1 MTAWVKI
8 ALRNLLKNKRRS
20 IVTIMA
26 IMLGFSAVNM
36 FAGFTAY
43 MYKANKEGS
52 IYTSLQGHLTIF
64 RKGLFEKDR
73 GSPAKVLLNPYEIES
88 IQEICKNMKEVV
100 IVTPQLRISG
110 LITDGK
116 ISTIF
121 VAQGFVPSIQK
132 IYTSKTS
139 PRLMEPFDGNPME
152 DDHPEG
158 IGVSRGLARFL
169 NLGVSS
175 EAVVMATTAEGQ
187 MNALDVKIVQLFD
200 APSVAMND
208 RLIRIPF
215 SYAQKLYDTE
225 GAHMMSVLLQK
236 TEDTERIRQE
246 LKNEFKRKGLD
257 LEIKTW
263 NELSEWYTKV
273 KDMFDLIFLFL
284 FIIVFIIV
292 TMSVINTMSMTVL
305 ERIREIGTLRAL
317 GLKRRGVL
325 LLFSIESCLLGIGGI
340 ITGAILS
347 VLSWGCVQVFKP
359 TWIPPGVSVRVPI
372 QIEFSWEFLLGSGM
386 FLIMLCLVAS
396 LVPAKR
402 AAYLNVV
409 EALGHV

>member
-1 MTAWVKI
+1 
-8 ALRNLLKNKRRS
+8 
-20 IVTIMA
+20 
-26 IMLGFSAVNM
+26 
-36 FAGFTAY
+36 

-52 IYTSLQGHLTIF
+52 IYTGLQGHLTIF
-64 RKGLFEKDR
+64 RKGLFEKER
-73 GSPAKVLLNPYEIES
+73 ESSAKLLLDSHEIEL

-121 VAQGFVPSIQK
+121 VAHGFVPSIQT
-132 IYTSKTS
+132 IYTGKTS
-139 PRLMEPFDGNPME
+139 LKLMEPFDGNPME

-169 NLGVSS
+169 NLKVSS
-175 EAVVMATTAEGQ
+175 EAVVMATTSEGQ
-187 MNALDVKIVQLFD
+187 MNALDVKIFHLFD

-215 SYAQKLYDTE
+215 SYAQQLYDTE
-225 GAHMMSVLLQK
+225 GAHMMSVLLEK
-236 TEDTERIRQE
+236 TEDTERIRHE
-246 LKNEFKRKGLD
+246 LNHEFMRKGMD
-257 LEIKTW
+257 LEIKAW

-292 TMSVINTMSMTVL
+292 TMSVINTLGMTVL

-325 LLFSIESCLLGIGGI
+325 MLFSIESCLLGIGGI

-347 VLSWGCVQVFKP
+347 VLGWGCVQVFKP
-359 TWIPPGVSVRVPI
+359 TWIPPGVSVRVPL
-372 QIEFSWEFLLGSGM
+372 QIEFSWNF
-386 FLIMLCLVAS
+386 FLISGVFLIILCLIAS
-396 LVPAKR
+396 LIPARR